1 MAISFRKSSGEES
14 GSGGDIAPAATG
26 RNGHIS
32 DSSIAGVDEKGGAA
46 PLPDTTGSALRPGSR
61 GSGSHGLGETTD
73 TQLQRGLSGRHLNFI
88 AIGGAIGTGF
98 FIGSGAALAKAG
110 PVGCLIA
117 FVFVGTILWTVMVS
131 LSEMATYLP
140 TAGAFSAYATRF
152 VDPSLGFA
160 LGWLYW
166 FSCRSSRFL
175 FLELVR
181 GSGKRGELL
190 TDRRGQGP
198 SPSPYR

>member
-14 GSGGDIAPAATG
+14 SGPDIAPATG

-32 DSSIAGVDEKGGAA
+32 DSGVDEKTGA
-46 PLPDTTGSALRPGSR
+46 PLPDTTGGALRPGSR

-73 TQLQRGLSGRHLNFI
+73 AQLQRGLSGRHLNFI

-166 FSCRSSRFL
+166 FSCRLSRFRWL
-175 FLELVR
+175 GE
-181 GSGKRGELL
+181 GKRGN
-190 TDRRGQGP
+190 
-198 SPSPYR
+198 Y

>member
-1 MAISFRKSSGEES
+1 MGFSFRKSSGEES
-14 GSGGDIAPAATG
+14 RGDKAPTTGNGIATG
-26 RNGHIS
+26 EIS
-32 DSSIAGVDEKGGAA
+32 DSTMPSVNEKGTPIPGAGT
-46 PLPDTTGSALRPGSR
+46 DRPGSPC
-61 GSGSHGLGETTD
+61 SGSHGPGETAP
-73 TQLQRGLSGRHLNFI
+73 TQLERGLSGRHLNFI

-117 FVFVGTILWTVMVS
+117 FIFVGTILWSVMVS

-166 FSCRSSRFL
+166 FSCESL
-175 FLELVR
+175 
-181 GSGKRGELL
+181 
-190 TDRRGQGP
+190 
-198 SPSPYR
+198 SPGCWGL

>member
-14 GSGGDIAPAATG
+14 GGDIASATG
-26 RNGHIS
+26 RTRHVS
-32 DSSIAGVDEKGGAA
+32 DSSMPGVDEKGV
-46 PLPDTTGSALRPGSR
+46 PLPDTGAIRPGSR

-166 FSCRSSRFL
+166 FSCRSSVFRPW
-175 FLELVR
+175 
-181 GSGKRGELL
+181 G
-190 TDRRGQGP
+190 
-198 SPSPYR
+198 